1 MKILGKDFSNSSK
14 REIALIGI
22 PTLLVIVLAFWLA
35 YQFVRPAP
43 PTTLTM
49 STGSAEGAYHAF
61 GLRYQKALAKAGI
74 TLTLKTSAGSVENL
88 ARLRGETIEMIDVAF
103 VQGGVRPQAPNG
115 DAAEKPNGANAEEES
130 SVVSLA
136 SLYHEPLW
144 VFYRTVSGKPNLDS
158 LAQLAKKR
166 VNIGPSGSGTRA
178 LALDLLAANSVDAG
192 AATLTDLK
200 NTDAAAALKAGEI
213 DAAFLVVSPS
223 SALVRELLR
232 TPDIRLMSFAQSD
245 AYTRRFPYLDAVTLY
260 KGVVDLGTNVPAQD
274 VTLLAPTANL
284 VAREDLHPALL
295 YLLMEVATEVHR
307 DGGAFH
313 KPGVFPSM
321 ANVDFPLA
329 EESRRYFKNGRP
341 FFQRSLPFWLANL
354 VERMMVMLVPVI
366 AVLIPLFKVLPWLWT
381 WRMRSRI
388 YRWYGELKFLERD
401 LTAKQ
406 TSPASE
412 QARDAL
418 AKHLTRLDEIE
429 AQAQLLPLPAAFM
442 DRVYTLRQHVHYVRE
457 KLLALPVA
465 SNGTHPR

>member
-1 MKILGKDFSNSSK
+1 MKILGKDISASSK
-14 REIALIGI
+14 RELALIGI

-74 TLTLKTSAGSVENL
+74 TLTLKTSAGSLENL
-88 ARLRGETIEMIDVAF
+88 SRLRGETSESVEVAF
-103 VQGGVRPQAPNG
+103 VQGGVRPPRRPKDGAPDNG
-115 DAAEKPNGANAEEES
+115 NDPSADEES
-130 SVVSLA
+130 TILSLA

-144 VFYRTVSGKPNLDS
+144 VFYRAMSGVQNSGSIAD
-158 LAQLAKKR
+158 LAKKR

-178 LALDLLAANSVDAG
+178 LALDLLAANGISTSN
-192 AATLTDLK
+192 AALADLK
-200 NTDAAAALKAGEI
+200 NTDAVAALKKGEI
-213 DAAFLVVSPS
+213 DAAFLVVSPN
-223 SALVRELLR
+223 SALVRDLLR

-245 AYTRRFPYLDAVTLY
+245 AYARRFPYLDAVTLY
-260 KGVVDLGTNVPAQD
+260 KGVVDLGANIPAQD

-313 KPGVFPSM
+313 KPGMFPSL

-366 AVLIPLFKVLPWLWT
+366 AVMIPLFKILPWLWT

-401 LTAKQ
+401 LTANGSSSA
-406 TSPASE
+406 SPQASE
-412 QARDAL
+412 AL

-457 KLLALPVA
+457 KLLALPSAV
-465 SNGTHPR
+465 P